1 MHTLCARPVKSTG
14 GSRAEGAPDLAGA
27 NRRYSRVRTPAWNT
41 ASAKEGYEEKR
52 KEGTALSPAPA
63 SARAHAHPLPDRQR
77 AFRITWQIED
87 LPPAASVRA
96 VASCCLNS
104 TFSARRRSHS
114 ETNCATLVSSE
125 LNSASTRP
133 LCFKIQAT

>member
-41 ASAKEGYEEKR
+41 VSAKEGYEEKR

-87 LPPAASVRA
+87 LPPAAPLLR
-96 VASCCLNS
+96 LKPP
-104 TFSARRRSHS
+104 ARKGKR
-114 ETNCATLVSSE
+114 
-125 LNSASTRP
+125 
-133 LCFKIQAT
+133 IQSRGPSGDPSKEPHA